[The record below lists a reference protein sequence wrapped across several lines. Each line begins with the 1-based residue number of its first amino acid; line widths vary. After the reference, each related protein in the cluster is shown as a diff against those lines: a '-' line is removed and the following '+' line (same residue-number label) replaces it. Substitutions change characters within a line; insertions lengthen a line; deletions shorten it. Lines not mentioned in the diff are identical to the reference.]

1 MVKIKPLSNMK
12 RYIML
17 ALMALL
23 CYGMQA
29 KDKDEFRYEVV
40 SAGVGTEGS
49 ELIKVFSYAKN
60 QKKAIEIGKKNAV
73 HAILFKGVPGSNGN
87 YTKPA
92 MVKPQDKTANKE
104 FFDEFFKSGQ
114 YLQFVSVSND
124 GAIDPEDMLRV
135 GGEYKIGIIYS
146 VSKDNLRKYLTDNN
160 IIKSL
165 GF

>member
-1 MVKIKPLSNMK
+1 MK
-12 RYIML
+12 KYIIFALL
-17 ALMALL
+17 ALV
-23 CYGMQA
+23 CYGVQA
-29 KDKDEFRYEVV
+29 KDKNEFRYEVV
-40 SAGVGTEGS
+40 SAGVASEGS

-60 QKKAIEIGKKNAV
+60 QKKAIEIGKANAV

-92 MVKPQDKTANKE
+92 MVKMQEKNNNQK

-114 YLQFVSVSND
+114 YLQFVTVSND

-135 GGEYKIGIIYS
+135 GSEYKIGIIYC
-146 VSKDNLRKYLTDNN
+146 VSKDNLRKFLIDNG

>member
-1 MVKIKPLSNMK
+1 MK
-12 RYIML
+12 QYIIL
-17 ALMALL
+17 ALLAFV
-23 CYGMQA
+23 CYGVQA

-40 SAGVGTEGS
+40 SAGVASEGS

-60 QKKAIEIGKKNAV
+60 QKKAIELGKANAV

-92 MVKPQDKTANKE
+92 MVKTQEKINNQK
-104 FFDEFFKSGQ
+104 FFENFFKSGQ
-114 YLQFVSVSND
+114 HLQFVTVSND

-135 GGEYKIGIIYS
+135 GSEYKIGIIYC
-146 VSKDNLRKYLTDNN
+146 VSKDALRKYLVDNG